1 MVDTVRW
8 LWGTFVQAFLDRDGA
23 VGSLMG
29 LGAWGLMAR
38 PWRFKAGA
46 MFRSGIFQK
55 KNFSSW
61 HFILLHRHVH
71 FVSDLYHLGVISAQ
85 EVCIR

>member
-1 MVDTVRW
+1 M
-8 LWGTFVQAFLDRDGA
+8 QAFLDRDGA

-29 LGAWGLMAR
+29 FKGPTWVWGHGDSWLGHGDLKLG
-38 PWRFKAGA
+38 PCSDLGSFK
-46 MFRSGIFQK
+46 K
-55 KNFSSW
+55 KFSSW

>member
-1 MVDTVRW
+1 M
-8 LWGTFVQAFLDRDGA
+8 QAFLDRDGA

-46 MFRSGIFQK
+46 MFRSWTVMDGRTRTRTG
-55 KNFSSW
+55 SSPAA
-61 HFILLHRHVH
+61 LT
-71 FVSDLYHLGVISAQ
+71 A
-85 EVCIR
+85 